1 VNGDQIH
8 APTLETVKPIR
19 LVVSKLRRKDPPA
32 VTNHSEKWMTPQ
44 QCADHL
50 QIHKETL
57 LRIVRMGK
65 IPFVRLPGPGKIYR
79 FQKSAIEEWGR
90 ARTLGRAK

>member
-1 VNGDQIH
+1 MNCDQIH
-8 APTLETVKPIR
+8 VSTLETVKPIR
-19 LVVSKLRRKDPPA
+19 LVASKLRRKDPPA
-32 VTNHSEKWMTPQ
+32 VTSRSEYWMTPQ

-65 IPFVRLPGPGKIYR
+65 IPFVRLPGPGKIHR
-79 FQKSAIEEWGR
+79 FQKSAIEEWG
-90 ARTLGRAK
+90 